1 MPEGTEIVEAPMP
14 ALVTVS
20 NELGQPRYPTL
31 RGIMTATRKQ
41 PVVWSLEELG
51 FDAGDLLPQVETVDL
66 YVPVTEADCEFIEG
80 EDDAD
85 AGRLLALKL
94 REAKLV

>member
-1 MPEGTEIVEAPMP
+1 MRD
-14 ALVTVS
+14 
-20 NELGQPRYPTL
+20 EL
-31 RGIMTATRKQ
+31 
-41 PVVWSLEELG
+41 S
-51 FDAGDLLPQVETVDL
+51 PQIETVDL

-80 EDDAD
+80 EDAAD